1 MSASN
6 LIRWGG
12 LAAIAS
18 ALLAVISFVLYTVV
32 VGDDRLSEAA
42 TSAVFFLPSGA
53 QLLAMVLLLVGVVAV
68 FARQAEMFGALG
80 LTGFL
85 LALVG
90 TTMAAGA
97 LWSQVFVVPR
107 LSEASPAVVDQAGG
121 SVLAGF
127 LLSFLLFGVG
137 WLVFGVATLRTRVFA
152 RWAVVLLLVGA
163 VVSILPLPS
172 RALILEV
179 AVACLGFT
187 LLTEK
192 GAPVR
197 ARAPRGTTGS
207 RLGLRQRLRQ
217 RLPAG
222 DA

>member
-1 MSASN
+1 MSSN
-6 LIRWGG
+6 LIRWGA

-18 ALLAVISFVLYTVV
+18 AICAVLSFILYTAI
-32 VGDDRLSEAA
+32 VGGDRLSDAA

-53 QLLAMVLLLVGVVAV
+53 QLLAMVLLLVGLVAL
-68 FARQAEMFGALG
+68 FARQADTFGGLG

-85 LALVG
+85 LALIG
-90 TTMAAGA
+90 TTVAAGA

-107 LSEASPAVVDQAGG
+107 LAEAAPSVVDQAGG

-137 WLVFGVATLRTRVFA
+137 WLLFGVATLRTRVFP
-152 RWAVVLLLVGA
+152 RWAVILLIAGA
-163 VVSILPLPS
+163 VISILPVPF
-172 RALILEV
+172 RALILEI

-192 GAPVR
+192 GANQQPPL
-197 ARAPRGTTGS
+197 AS
-207 RLGLRQRLRQ
+207 
-217 RLPAG
+217 
-222 DA
+222 

>member
-1 MSASN
+1 MSSSN

-12 LAAIAS
+12 LAAMAS
-18 ALLAVISFVLYTVV
+18 AICAVLSFVLYTVI

-42 TSAVFFLPSGA
+42 TSGVFFLPSGA
-53 QLLAMVLLLVGVVAV
+53 QLLAMVLLLVGLVAL
-68 FARQAEMFGALG
+68 FARQAETFGTLG

-90 TTMAAGA
+90 TTAAAGA

-107 LSEASPAVVDQAGG
+107 LAEAAPGVVDQAGG

-137 WLVFGVATLRTRVFA
+137 WILFGVATLRTRAFP
-152 RWAVVLLLVGA
+152 RWAVILLIAGA
-163 VVSILPLPS
+163 VISILPLPS

-179 AVACLGFT
+179 AVAWLGFT

-192 GAPVR
+192 GASQQPH
-197 ARAPRGTTGS
+197 S
-207 RLGLRQRLRQ
+207 
-217 RLPAG
+217 
-222 DA
+222 